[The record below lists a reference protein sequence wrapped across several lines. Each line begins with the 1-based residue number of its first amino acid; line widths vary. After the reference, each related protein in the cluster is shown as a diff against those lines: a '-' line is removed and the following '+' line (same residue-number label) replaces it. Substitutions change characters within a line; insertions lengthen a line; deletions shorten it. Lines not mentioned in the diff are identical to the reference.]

1 MSNLIKIDL
10 SRDKLTATIKVTG
23 IDPITRDDILGAL
36 KDSGVVY
43 GVFED
48 VVDIATSGNIDDFMV
63 IARGD
68 PPVVGKNG
76 WVEILWNT
84 KDPEYH
90 PDAEKTVDFRETSNL
105 ISVNEGALLAQIHPP
120 QEGMPG
126 KSVTGEVISPPQP
139 KNAMIMPG
147 KGVRLDNSGDK
158 VYAANQGRPVA
169 KLVGP
174 NAAISVEPTFTV
186 TGDVCLKTGNIRF
199 KGDVIVTGSVS
210 ETMKLEASGNVTIN
224 GIVTG
229 AHVYSGKDMVIQRNI
244 ISCEVAA
251 GIGAMESGKIRY
263 LVQDLHDDITKLLQ
277 AIDQLKSQSPELGK
291 IPYTQLVNSLLENRY
306 RNIKG
311 NTKQFLL
318 AKSFNLPFE
327 VEEAV
332 EAIKIITT
340 MHYTPED
347 MRRIMGALLKALEV
361 MGSQEVEKA
370 KIQVGSSS
378 ASTIKCSGDVVVLK
392 GCVNTTIYAGG
403 NVKIKGHFKGGEIY
417 CEGNAELEDLGST
430 LGAPPLVR
438 IKPKGFVR
446 ITSTHPGSVIQIGST
461 RLNVTQELARS
472 TFRLNSNDEIDI
484 IPT

>member
-1 MSNLIKIDL
+1 MSNSLKIDL

-23 IDPITRDDILGAL
+23 MDPITRDDILGAL
-36 KDSGVVY
+36 KNSGIVY

-48 VVDIATSGNIDDFMV
+48 VVDIATSGSIDDYLI
-63 IARGD
+63 IAKGD
-68 PPVVGKNG
+68 PPVGGKNG
-76 WVEILWNT
+76 WVEILWKATN
-84 KDPEYH
+84 PEDQL
-90 PDAEKTVDFRETSNL
+90 DAEKTVDFRETSNL
-105 ISVNEGALLAQIHPP
+105 ISVNEGVLLAQVHPP
-120 QEGMPG
+120 QEGKPG
-126 KSVTGEVISPPQP
+126 KMVTGEEISPPQP
-139 KNAMIMPG
+139 KVATIMAG
-147 KGVRLDNSGDK
+147 KGVRLDNNGAMAYS
-158 VYAANQGRPVA
+158 ANQGRPVA
-169 KLVGP
+169 KVVGP
-174 NAAISVEPTFTV
+174 NVVISVEPSFTV

-199 KGDVIVTGSVS
+199 KGDVAVTGSVS

-229 AHVYSGKDMVIQRNI
+229 AHVYSGKDLIIQKNI

-263 LVQDLHDDITKLLQ
+263 MVQDLHDDISKLLQ
-277 AIDQLKSQSPELGK
+277 AIEQLKSQSPELSK
-291 IPYTQLVNSLLENRY
+291 LPYTQLVNSLLENRF

-318 AKSFNLPFE
+318 SKSFNLPFE
-327 VEEAV
+327 VEEAA

-340 MHYTPED
+340 MHFTPED
-347 MRRIMGALLKALEV
+347 LKRVTEILLKALVV
-361 MGSQEVEKA
+361 MDSHVVEKA
-370 KIQVGSSS
+370 KIRVGSAS
-378 ASTIKCSGDVVVLK
+378 ASTIKCSGDVLVLK

-403 NVKIKGHFKGGEIY
+403 NVIIKGHFKGGEIY
-417 CEGNAELEDLGST
+417 SEGSAELDELGST

-446 ITSTHPGSVIQIGST
+446 IRSTHPGSVIQIGST

-484 IPT
+484 IPS